1 MPAMQL
7 DAGESVD
14 CRTGGDG
21 VKVQDVRRETDGGTD
36 GGTDGLTT
44 FLVSG

>member
-21 VKVQDVRRETDGGTD
+21 GKVQDVRGGTD
-36 GGTDGLTT
+36 RGTDGLTT
-44 FLVSG
+44 FLVGG